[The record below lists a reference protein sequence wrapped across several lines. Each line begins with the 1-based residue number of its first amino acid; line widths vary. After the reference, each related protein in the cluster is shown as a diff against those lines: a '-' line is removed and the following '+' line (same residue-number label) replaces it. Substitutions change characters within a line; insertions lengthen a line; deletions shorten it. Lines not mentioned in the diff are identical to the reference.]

1 MPVMACLNGEL
12 MPVEQARVPIS
23 DRGFLFGDAIYE
35 VCRVYRGRCWLEQK
49 HMDRLA
55 RSLREMQFPP
65 VDLEAVRR
73 RMHSTIKA
81 SDVQEGTVYIQI
93 SRGVAP
99 RAHAFPNPPVP
110 PTEVIVAR
118 PYDDSATALM
128 RESGCTVVSQP
139 DIRWGRCDVKSVN
152 LLGNV
157 LANEAAHRAGAFEAV
172 LVDRDGLVT
181 EATHSSLFWVKGA
194 VIYGT
199 PDGPEIL
206 PGTTRHRSEGL
217 AKRLGISFAE
227 GRTTL
232 EDLKRADE
240 VILTGTTIEV
250 LSVVKVDDA
259 TLGDGTPG
267 PVSRK
272 LQAAFSEAIHRW
284 LSEDEA

>member
-12 MPVEQARVPIS
+12 MPVDQARVPIS

-35 VCRVYRGRCWLEQK
+35 VCRVYRGRCWLEAK

-65 VDLEAVRR
+65 VDLEGVRR
-73 RMHSTIKA
+73 RMHSTIEA
-81 SDVQEGTVYIQI
+81 SDVVEGTVYVQI

-99 RAHAFPNPPVP
+99 RAHAFPDPPVL

-118 PYDDSATALM
+118 PYDDSATARM
-128 RESGCTVVSQP
+128 RKTGCTVISQA

-181 EATHSSLFWVKGA
+181 EATHSSLCWVKKG

-206 PGTTRHRSEGL
+206 PGTTRHRSESL
-217 AKRLGISFAE
+217 AERLGFTFSG

-232 EDLKRADE
+232 DDLKRAEE

-259 TLGDGTPG
+259 TIADGTPG
-267 PVSRK
+267 PVARK
-272 LQAAFSEAIHRW
+272 LQAAFTEAIQRW
-284 LSEDEA
+284 LADDVG

>member
-12 MPVEQARVPIS
+12 MPADQARVPIS

-35 VCRVYRGRCWLEQK
+35 VCRVYRGRCWLEDS

-65 VDLEAVRR
+65 IDLVGVRR
-73 RMHSTIKA
+73 RMHATIEA
-81 SDVQEGTVYIQI
+81 SDVAEGTVYIQI
-93 SRGVAP
+93 TRGVAP

-128 RESGCTVVSQP
+128 RETGCRVISHA

-172 LVDRDGLVT
+172 LIDRDGLIT
-181 EATHSSLFWVKGA
+181 EATHSSLCWVKDG
-194 VIYGT
+194 VIIGT

-206 PGTTRHRSEGL
+206 PGTTRHRSAGL
-217 AKRLGISFAE
+217 AERLGFAFAD
-227 GRTTL
+227 GRITL

-250 LSVVKVDDA
+250 LSVVTIDDA
-259 TLGDGTPG
+259 TIGDGTPG
-267 PVSRK
+267 PVTRK
-272 LQAAFSEAIHRW
+272 LQSAFTEAVRRW
-284 LSEDEA
+284 LAGDEG